1 MRGPMNL
8 FLNRLFRAAKLDA
21 GLYEEVIADP
31 KTMFQAMMA
40 VFIYSAASA
49 YGGFGRA
56 GVAGINF
63 AMITTIVG
71 WYIWTFSTYF
81 VGVRLL
87 PEAGTIGDR
96 KAVLRAMGF
105 ASSPGLIRMLGL
117 IPGFTGVTLLIAS
130 VWMFVAA
137 VVAIGHKTGNEL
149 SKHLSCCGRLY
160 DWLDHRRNFSGLD
173 VRLIAVGF
181 RYFRPTILI

>member
-1 MRGPMNL
+1 MNL

-21 GLYEEVIADP
+21 RLYEEVIADP

-71 WYIWTFSTYF
+71 WYIWAFSAYF

-87 PEAGTIGDR
+87 PEAGTKEDR

-137 VVAIGHKTGNEL
+137 VVAIKQAMNYQ
-149 SKHLSCCGRLY
+149 SIYR
-160 DWLDHRRNFSGLD
+160 
-173 VRLIAVGF
+173 AVGVCMIAWIIGAIF
-181 RYFRPTILI
+181 QGLMYVSLLSVFGISVQQF

>member
-1 MRGPMNL
+1 MSL

-40 VFIYSAASA
+40 VFVYSAASA

-56 GVAGINF
+56 GTAGINIG
-63 AMITTIVG
+63 MITTLIG
-71 WYIWTFSTYF
+71 WYIWAFSTYF
-81 VGVRLL
+81 VGARLL
-87 PEAGTIGDR
+87 PEAETKGDR
-96 KAVLRAMGF
+96 KAMLRAMGF

-130 VWMFVAA
+130 VWVFVAT
-137 VVAIGHKTGNEL
+137 VVAIKQAMNYQ
-149 SKHLSCCGRLY
+149 SIYR
-160 DWLDHRRNFSGLD
+160 
-173 VRLIAVGF
+173 AVGVCMIGWIIGAIF
-181 RYFRPTILI
+181 QVLMYVSLLSVFGISAQQF

>member
-1 MRGPMNL
+1 MRGPMSL
-8 FLNRLFRAAKLDA
+8 FLNRLIRAAMLDA
-21 GLYEEVIADP
+21 SLYEEVIADP

-56 GVAGINF
+56 GVTGINF
-63 AMITTIVG
+63 GMITTLIG
-71 WYIWTFSTYF
+71 WYIWAFSTYF
-81 VGVRLL
+81 IAVRLL
-87 PEAGTIGDR
+87 PETETKGDR

-130 VWMFVAA
+130 VWVFAA
-137 VVAIGHKTGNEL
+137 TVVALKQAMNYQSIY
-149 SKHLSCCGRLY
+149 R
-160 DWLDHRRNFSGLD
+160 
-173 VRLIAVGF
+173 AVGVCM
-181 RYFRPTILI
+181 IGWIISAISQGLIYVSLLSVFGISVQ

>member
-1 MRGPMNL
+1 MNL

-21 GLYEEVIADP
+21 RLYQEVIADP
-31 KTMFQAMMA
+31 KTMFQAMVA

-71 WYIWTFSTYF
+71 WYIWAFSAYF

-87 PEAGTIGDR
+87 PEAGTKEDR

-137 VVAIGHKTGNEL
+137 VVAIKQAMNYQ
-149 SKHLSCCGRLY
+149 SIYR
-160 DWLDHRRNFSGLD
+160 
-173 VRLIAVGF
+173 AVGVCMIAWIIGAIF
-181 RYFRPTILI
+181 QGLMYFSLLSVFGISVQQF

>member
-1 MRGPMNL
+1 MNL

-21 GLYEEVIADP
+21 GLYDEVIADP

-40 VFIYSAASA
+40 VFVYSAASA

-63 AMITTIVG
+63 GMFTTLLG

-87 PEAGTIGDR
+87 PEAETKGDR
-96 KAVLRAMGF
+96 KALLRAMGF
-105 ASSPGLIRMLGL
+105 ASAPGLFRLLGL
-117 IPGFTGVTLLIAS
+117 IPNAAGVTLLIAS
-130 VWMFVAA
+130 VWVFVAA
-137 VVAIGHKTGNEL
+137 VVA
-149 SKHLSCCGRLY
+149 
-160 DWLDHRRNFSGLD
+160 
-173 VRLIAVGF
+173 VRQAMNYKSIYRAVGVCMIGWIIGAIF
-181 RYFRPTILI
+181 QGLMYVSLLSVFGISAQQF

>member
-1 MRGPMNL
+1 MSL

-21 GLYEEVIADP
+21 SLYEEVIADT

-63 AMITTIVG
+63 GMLTTLIG
-71 WYIWTFSTYF
+71 WYIWAFSTYF

-87 PEAGTIGDR
+87 PEAETKENR

-105 ASSPGLIRMLGL
+105 ASAPGLIRLLGL
-117 IPGFTGVTLLIAS
+117 IPGITGATLLIAS

-137 VVAIGHKTGNEL
+137 VVAIKQAMNYNSIYRTVGVCMIGWIISAISQGLIYVSLL
-149 SKHLSCCGRLY
+149 SVFG
-160 DWLDHRRNFSGLD
+160 
-173 VRLIAVGF
+173 VPAQ
-181 RYFRPTILI
+181 

>member
-1 MRGPMNL
+1 MSL

-21 GLYEEVIADP
+21 SLYEEVIADT

-63 AMITTIVG
+63 GMLTTLIG
-71 WYIWTFSTYF
+71 WYIWAFSTYF
-81 VGVRLL
+81 VGVKFL
-87 PEAGTIGDR
+87 PEAETKENR

-105 ASSPGLIRMLGL
+105 ASAPGLIRLLGL
-117 IPGFTGVTLLIAS
+117 IPGITGATLLIAS

-137 VVAIGHKTGNEL
+137 VVAIKQAMNYN
-149 SKHLSCCGRLY
+149 SIYR
-160 DWLDHRRNFSGLD
+160 
-173 VRLIAVGF
+173 AVGVCM
-181 RYFRPTILI
+181 IGWIISAISQGLIYVSLLSVFGVPAQ